1 MAAVWR
7 NRMSKELEQHRHEHR
22 ARLRRLRRLLRP
34 LPRRGN
40 IARYPIIK
48 WFANAARSRPYLW
61 SFRRAHIIPALYVG
75 SVLSII
81 PLYGI
86 QLPLAF
92 VAALLLRGNL
102 TVMAGIQFVSNPL
115 TVAPIYYANYVVG
128 AWLID
133 VTGIG
138 MGHDTVATKINAM
151 FIGGTII
158 GLGMAVAIDLLW
170 RFAEWEAKRFKSRME
185 RLRREAAGLPP
196 EPEP

>member
-1 MAAVWR
+1 
-7 NRMSKELEQHRHEHR
+7 MSKELEEHRHEHR

-34 LPRRGN
+34 LPRRAN

-61 SFRRAHIIPALYVG
+61 SFRRAHVIPALYVG
-75 SVLSII
+75 TVLAML

-92 VAALLLRGNL
+92 LAALLLRGNL
-102 TVMAGIQFVSNPL
+102 TVMAAIQFISNPL
-115 TVAPIYYANYVVG
+115 TVAPLYYANYVVG
-128 AWLID
+128 AWVMD
-133 VTGIG
+133 TTGVAT
-138 MGHDTVATKINAM
+138 GHDGVTTKFQEMASGGAAM
-151 FIGGTII
+151 FIGGTIL
-158 GLGMAVAIDLLW
+158 GLALAVVVDLLW
-170 RFAEWEAKRFKSRME
+170 RFAVWEANRFKARME